1 MHFFTTGIR
10 VISRVVLIP
19 FGDGAD
25 GSDRLSPS
33 ARDLVDRNLQQQMNK
48 AYRAAGIM
56 IALGKSLCCSD
67 SSAQLHAIMDRIAT
81 MVEGGLQRIYV
92 SYSWLMLATLKVGSA
107 HMNGLCK

>member
-19 FGDGAD
+19 FGDDAD

-33 ARDLVDRNLQQQMNK
+33 SSDLVDRNLQQQMNK

-56 IALGKSLCCSD
+56 IALGRSLC
-67 SSAQLHAIMDRIAT
+67 SSAQQHAFMDRIAA
-81 MVEGGLQRIYV
+81 MVEGGLQKIYV

-107 HMNGLCK
+107 THEWLV